1 MLLTLWPDT
10 GSEGAKTNNDN
21 SYSVQGSDFRLE
33 SKVQSPE

>member
-10 GSEGAKTNNDN
+10 GSEGAKNNNN

-33 SKVQSPE
+33 SEVQSPE